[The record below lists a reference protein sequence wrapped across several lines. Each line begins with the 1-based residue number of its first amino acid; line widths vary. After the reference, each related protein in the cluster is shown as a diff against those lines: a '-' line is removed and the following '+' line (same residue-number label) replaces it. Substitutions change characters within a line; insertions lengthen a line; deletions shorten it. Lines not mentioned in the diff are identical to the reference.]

1 MATHRSPSDTI
12 VNAKIKDKEGYDSPS
27 PLVSCGLWCEL
38 EVVGVGAARLNFAG
52 RQLEDGCKLSDSE
65 TLL

>member
-38 EVVGVGAARLNFAG
+38 EVQVVGVGAARLIFAG
-52 RQLEDGCKLSDSE
+52 KAAGGWM
-65 TLL
+65 